1 MGFGMQIAND
11 LLAPPIGLAD
21 SRSGRG
27 AYAARALAVRLCYQ
41 GLGRRPDARTDGWSA
56 YRFNLRETQGPAP
69 AMSWYL
75 SRRSQRDMASDLCP
89 ATKAPNTNL
98 DDGLRN

>member
-11 LLAPPIGLAD
+11 LLAPPIDLAD

-27 AYAARALAVRLCYQ
+27 AYAARALAVRLYYQ

-56 YRFNLRETQGPAP
+56 YRFKPARDAGTGAGNELVSVASLAARYGERSMSGDQGAECEP
-69 AMSWYL
+69 
-75 SRRSQRDMASDLCP
+75 R
-89 ATKAPNTNL
+89 
-98 DDGLRN
+98 